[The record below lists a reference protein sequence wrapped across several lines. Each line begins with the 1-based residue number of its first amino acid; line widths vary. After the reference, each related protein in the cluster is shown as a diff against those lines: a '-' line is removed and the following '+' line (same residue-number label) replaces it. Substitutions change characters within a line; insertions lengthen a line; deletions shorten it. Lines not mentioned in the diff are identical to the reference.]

1 MRLKPSFALVLLAAS
16 LAGCKSKSVEPVA
29 TTETSSAP
37 VYYHVDTA
45 TAGSISGTLKYTGK
59 RPAPKLI
66 DISQDP
72 TCVKAHKGKAYDESL
87 VVDSKSNLANAFIY
101 IRKGLEGKVFEV
113 PTTPVTLDQSGCW
126 FRPHVL
132 GIMVG
137 QQLTITNSD
146 PVTHNIHPVAQINRE
161 WNHSMGP
168 GDAPLQRKFTK
179 PEIMVPVKCNIHDW
193 MHSFIGVT
201 DNPYFA
207 VSKDDGTFKIENLPP
222 GTYTLGVWHEKLG
235 VQEQTISVSSK
246 SDTPANFTFKGE

>member
-1 MRLKPSFALVLLAAS
+1 MRLKPSFALALIAAS
-16 LAGCKSKSVEPVA
+16 FAGCKSKPTEPVA

-37 VYYHVDTA
+37 VFYHVDPGA
-45 TAGSISGTLKYTGK
+45 AGSISGTLKYTGK

-72 TCVKAHKGKAYDESL
+72 SCVKAHKGKAYDESL
-87 VVDSKSNLANAFIY
+87 VVDSKGNLANAFVY

-113 PTTPVTLDQSGCW
+113 PTTTVTLDQSGCW

-137 QQLTITNSD
+137 QQLIITNSD

-235 VQEQTISVSSK
+235 VQEQTISVSPK
-246 SDTPANFTFKGE
+246 SDTPANFTYKGE